1 MKTYNFTC
9 VHPCALSLRSKCLGL
24 FMRLHLSKH
33 LLLLLLLLLHC
44 FICSISTRTSEC
56 AEMLGFIYENYRLE
70 TNVIVIA
77 KWFDWLHFQQTIDLF
92 ISYVSKMKSETADNS
107 DWNRAD
113 NFQLLLGNSF
123 QRSYGY
129 RDSSG
134 YSGMARPSSM
144 CSTSSAALVV
154 VGTCHFAWH

>member
-113 NFQLLLGNSF
+113 NFQLLLGDDF
-123 QRSYGY
+123 QLQGSLKLGGYGAM
-129 RDSSG
+129 G
-134 YSGMARPSSM
+134 SM
-144 CSTSSAALVV
+144 CTSASAALVV
-154 VGTCHFAWH
+154 VGNCHFAGSCPH